1 MKNFKSHF
9 VFNRS
14 QQNGIFLLV
23 GIIIALQLLYWFG
36 AFSSSSENFDVY
48 HEDLVK
54 FQQQIDSSK
63 LASTVKDT
71 AKIFPFNP
79 NFITDYKGYTLGMSV
94 EEIDR
99 LHAFRA
105 GDKWI
110 NSAEEFQE
118 VTKVSDSLLK
128 VISVYFQFPEWV
140 KSNRNSASNRNSVS
154 RTASPG
160 IASSVE
166 KKDLNAATVEELME
180 VRGIGETLA
189 GRIVNY
195 RNKIGGFVS
204 DLQLKDIYGLSFEV
218 RNEVAANFTVK
229 NAPEVRVLNINTATV
244 LELANI
250 PYINY
255 ELAREIVNYRLLHE
269 QINSF
274 EELAKIKDFPSEKI
288 DRIALY
294 LALK

>member
-36 AFSSSSENFDVY
+36 AFSSSSENFEIYD
-48 HEDLVK
+48 EELVK
-54 FQQQIDSSK
+54 FQQQIDSAKS
-63 LASTVKDT
+63 ASAAKDT
-71 AKIFPFNP
+71 ARIFPFNP

-99 LHAFRA
+99 LHTYRA
-105 GDKWI
+105 GEKWI

-128 VISVYFQFPEWV
+128 AISVHFQFPDWV
-140 KSNRNSASNRNSVS
+140 ASNRNSAS
-154 RTASPG
+154 RTLSPA

-166 KKDLNAATVEELME
+166 KKDLNAATVEDLME

-204 DLQLKDIYGLSFEV
+204 DLQLKDIYGLSFDV
-218 RNEVAANFTVK
+218 RKEVAANFTVK
-229 NAPEVRVLNINTATV
+229 DAPEIPILNINSATV